1 MDIGSAW
8 RRFGVSD
15 VAGGPWL
22 TPARVRACLTFRRQM
37 EALLIFATLALGA
50 VAVVKFVDA
59 LLDRLHY

>member
-1 MDIGSAW
+1 
-8 RRFGVSD
+8 
-15 VAGGPWL
+15 
-22 TPARVRACLTFRRQM
+22 M